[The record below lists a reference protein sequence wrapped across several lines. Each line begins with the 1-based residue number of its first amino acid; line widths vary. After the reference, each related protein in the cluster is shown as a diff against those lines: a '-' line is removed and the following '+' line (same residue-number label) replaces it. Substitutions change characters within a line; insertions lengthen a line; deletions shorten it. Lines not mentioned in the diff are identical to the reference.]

1 MKRNFLKISALLL
14 AVSLASCKYQKNNT
28 IDQTD
33 VRSGDEYVYGVHP
46 DSAARQTKNKYT
58 AKPELEQ
65 RTNAI
70 REKLFG
76 AATAETTAPAP
87 APADSAA
94 TAAN

>member
-28 IDQTD
+28 IDQHD
-33 VRSGDEYVYGVHP
+33 VRAGDEYVYGVHP
-46 DSAARQTKNKYT
+46 DSAARQTKIKYT

-70 REKLFG
+70 REKLYG
-76 AATAETTAPAP
+76 AATAETTAPVATV
-87 APADSAA
+87 ADSA
-94 TAAN
+94 TAK